1 MIKDLHQKR
10 GPITHNKGL
19 VQVAFSFFISAII
32 GVIYSFMIIDETIGG
47 YIHKI
52 LPSREGPDL
61 HQYLPVV
68 ITVLIY
74 SYFNQKK
81 KRRNVLEKSR
91 SLVFRSSLQYK
102 LYFFTYPIISD
113 SATFHVNS
121 GLT

>member
-32 GVIYSFMIIDETIGG
+32 GLIYSFMIIDETIGG

-81 KRRNVLEKSR
+81 KRRNVLEKISFTCFQIIIAITSCIF
-91 SLVFRSSLQYK
+91 SLILLLGTQQHFM
-102 LYFFTYPIISD
+102 
-113 SATFHVNS
+113 
-121 GLT
+121 

>member
-1 MIKDLHQKR
+1 MFMIKDLHRKL
-10 GPITHNKGL
+10 GPITHKKGL
-19 VQVAFSFFISAII
+19 VQVAFSFFISGMI

-52 LPSREGPDL
+52 FPSREGPDL

-81 KRRNVLEKSR
+81 KRRNVLEKISFTCFQIIIAITSCIF
-91 SLVFRSSLQYK
+91 SLILLLVTQQHFM
-102 LYFFTYPIISD
+102 
-113 SATFHVNS
+113 
-121 GLT
+121 

>member
-1 MIKDLHQKR
+1 MIKDLHRKL
-10 GPITHNKGL
+10 GLITHNKGL
-19 VQVAFSFFISAII
+19 VQVAFSFLISAII

-74 SYFNQKK
+74 SYFNQK
-81 KRRNVLEKSR
+81 RREEMFWKNLIHLFSDHHCNN
-91 SLVFRSSLQYK
+91 K
-102 LYFFTYPIISD
+102 LYFSLILLLVTQQHFM
-113 SATFHVNS
+113 
-121 GLT
+121 